1 MLAGTEIPEGGG
13 WGENMLNAAL
23 SPPEWFYI
31 KTDSAENHF
40 NVSFIVRGKVT
51 RQCPQ
56 TITDEEKARPNRG
69 LEPTSS

>member
-56 TITDEEKARPNRG
+56 TTTAEEKARPNRG

>member
-1 MLAGTEIPEGGG
+1 
-13 WGENMLNAAL
+13 MLNAAL